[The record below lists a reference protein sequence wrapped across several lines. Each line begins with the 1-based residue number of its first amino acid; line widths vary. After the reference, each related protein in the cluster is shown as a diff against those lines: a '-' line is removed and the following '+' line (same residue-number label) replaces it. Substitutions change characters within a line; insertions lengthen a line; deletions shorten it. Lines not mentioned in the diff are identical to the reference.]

1 MLQNKS
7 QGGISKAQIE
17 EIKERVPIE
26 DIIKRYVKLKPV
38 GKNLFGLC
46 PFHSE
51 KTPSFSVNPELNI
64 FKCYG
69 CGEAGDVISFLQKI
83 ESLEFYEA
91 IEMLAREAGVTL
103 KTTARSKSSS
113 DSYVQA
119 MKTHDL
125 AARYY
130 HYLLTKHDLGK
141 AAREYTKGRSLTQE
155 AIDTF
160 QIGYAPPI
168 RSGTSVTKFL
178 LEQGFTEKQLVQ
190 FGISANKYGRTV
202 DKFVDRIM
210 FPIHDTTGKVI
221 GFSGRVFR
229 RGDDRPKYINSPETL
244 LFQKRKNLYGLYQSK
259 RNIKD
264 NKFAIL
270 VEGSTDVIL
279 SSMHGVGNIVAPLGT
294 GTTADQLAKLKRYTD
309 TIAIAFDKDSAGENA
324 HKRLAELAFRQGF
337 NCYSIEIP
345 YGNDADE
352 CIRKDPSLW
361 EKAVAD
367 RQPAISYFLDH
378 LTEKYEIK
386 TLSGKH
392 SILGEIIPLLR
403 AITDT
408 VTLDHYMKELNLVTD
423 IPIDILKQR
432 IQDTSVSPRP
442 AIQPEDDTIPRPVL
456 SHERYLAVLLLQFP
470 SMLTWATEKVPL
482 NDFLPGDIRT
492 LVSSLLEYNTES
504 TNNDLSAFILTL
516 PDKMQGLA
524 QELLMYPLWSEEPTT
539 ETLTKE
545 IAETIHAIKSR
556 ALRREINKLR
566 KELSVAEQ
574 RGKTKAANDILNTI
588 NGKLKE
594 LEALEP

>member
-1 MLQNKS
+1 MAQNRS

-26 DIIKRYVKLKPV
+26 DVIKRYVKLKPV
-38 GKNLFGLC
+38 GKNLFGIC

-103 KTTARSKSSS
+103 ETTARSKSSS

-119 MKTHDL
+119 KKAHDL

-130 HYLLTKHDLGK
+130 HYLLTKHELGRS
-141 AAREYTKGRSLTQE
+141 AREYTDGRSITQE
-155 AIDTF
+155 AVETF

-168 RSGTSVTKFL
+168 RAKTSVTKFL
-178 LEQGFTEKQLVQ
+178 SEQGFTKKQLVQ
-190 FGISANKYGRTV
+190 FGISADKRGMTV

-229 RGDDRPKYINSPETL
+229 KGDDRPKYINSPETL
-244 LFQKRKNLYGLYQSK
+244 LFQKRKNLYGLYQGK
-259 RNIKD
+259 RTIKD
-264 NKFAIL
+264 NDLAIL
-270 VEGSTDVIL
+270 VEGQTDVIL
-279 SSMHGVGNIVAPLGT
+279 SSINGIGNIVAPLGT
-294 GTTADQLAKLKRYTD
+294 GTTADQLSKLKRYTA

-352 CIRKDPSLW
+352 CIRKDPGLW
-361 EKAVAD
+361 EKAVAG
-367 RQPAISYFLDH
+367 REPTISYFLNL
-378 LTEKYEIK
+378 LTEKYDVK
-386 TLSGKH
+386 TLSGKQA
-392 SILGEIIPLLR
+392 ILGEIIPLLR
-403 AITDT
+403 SIADT
-408 VTLDHYMKELNLVTD
+408 VTLDHHVKELNLVTD
-423 IPIDILKQR
+423 IPIEILEQR
-432 IQDTSVSPRP
+432 LQDTSASTRPTIQQEEDAVPRS
-442 AIQPEDDTIPRPVL
+442 VL
-456 SHERYLAVLLLQFP
+456 SHERYLAALLLQFP
-470 SMLTWATEKVPL
+470 AMLTWAAGKIPL
-482 NDFLPGDIRT
+482 DDFLSGDIRT
-492 LVSSLLEYNTES
+492 LVSGLLEHNSES
-504 TNNDLSAFILTL
+504 TDDDLSTFVLTL
-516 PDKMQGLA
+516 PDERQSLA
-524 QELLMYPLWSEEPTT
+524 QELLMYPLWNEEPTT
-539 ETLTKE
+539 DTLTEE
-545 IAETIHAIKSR
+545 ISETIHAIKGH
-556 ALRREINKLR
+556 ALRREINDLR
-566 KELSVAEQ
+566 KELSLAEQ
-574 RGKTKAANDILNTI
+574 RGKTKTANDILNAI